1 MKKRTKIKTKTQ
13 PVVIR
18 NYRDTLFRMLYRNK
32 KRLLSLFNAVNGTH
46 YDNPDDLTITT
57 LEGVL
62 YLGMK
67 NDVSC
72 IIDMM
77 MQLYEHQSTV
87 NPNMP
92 LRNLFYVSDL
102 LQKYIYEEGLD
113 IYSRKQIKIPTPKF
127 VVFYN
132 GDEEQPERKE
142 IRLSKAFSANT
153 GETNMELVVLQININ
168 KGQNEELK
176 AACKTLQEYA
186 EFTERAREHR
196 KEMELEDAIRTTIDE
211 CIRDGILKDFL
222 LKNKAEVYHMCLYE
236 FDVELHERVL
246 REEEREEGRIEGRR
260 EGRREGRS
268 EGIREGRIEGRSEG
282 IREGRLEG
290 QLEGQREERI
300 FAKQVFKA
308 FMSGKT
314 PEAIAEELN
323 VPVEEVKNLVD

>member
-1 MKKRTKIKTKTQ
+1 MKKNRKIRTK

-18 NYRDTLFRMLYRNK
+18 NYRDTLFRMLYQDK
-32 KRLLSLFNAVNGTH
+32 KRLLSLFNAVNDTH
-46 YDNPDDLTITT
+46 YDNPDDLAITT
-57 LEGVL
+57 LDGVL

-67 NDVSC
+67 NDISC

-142 IRLSKAFSANT
+142 IHLSKAFAANT
-153 GETNMELVVLQININ
+153 GETNMELIVLQININ

-176 AACKTLQEYA
+176 AACQTLQEYA

-196 KEMELEDAIRTTIDE
+196 KEMELEDAIQTTIDE
-211 CIRDGILKDFL
+211 CIRDGILKEFL

-236 FDVELHERVL
+236 FDVELHEKVL
-246 REEEREEGRIEGRR
+246 REEEREEGREEG
-260 EGRREGRS
+260 
-268 EGIREGRIEGRSEG
+268 
-282 IREGRLEG
+282 LN
-290 QLEGQREERI
+290 L
-300 FAKQVFKA
+300 AKQILEA
-308 FMSGKT
+308 FSRG
-314 PEAIAEELN
+314 ESSEDIAKELN
-323 VPVEEVKNLVD
+323 IPLEKVEDLVL

>member
-246 REEEREEGRIEGRR
+246 REEEREEGRL
-260 EGRREGRS
+260 EGRS
-268 EGIREGRIEGRSEG
+268 EGIREGR
-282 IREGRLEG
+282 
-290 QLEGQREERI
+290 LEGQREERI

-308 FMSGKT
+308 FLSGKT

>member
-1 MKKRTKIKTKTQ
+1 MKKRTKSKTKTQ

-18 NYRDTLFRMLYRNK
+18 NYRDTLFRMLYRDK

-246 REEEREEGRIEGRR
+246 REEEREEGRL
-260 EGRREGRS
+260 EGRS
-268 EGIREGRIEGRSEG
+268 EGIREGR
-282 IREGRLEG
+282 
-290 QLEGQREERI
+290 LEGQREERI

-308 FMSGKT
+308 FLSGKT
-314 PEAIAEELN
+314 PETIAEELN
-323 VPVEEVKNLVD
+323 VPLEEVKNLVD

>member
-1 MKKRTKIKTKTQ
+1 MKKRTKTKTKTQ

-102 LQKYIYEEGLD
+102 LQKYIYEEGID

-153 GETNMELVVLQININ
+153 GETNMESVVLQININ

-246 REEEREEGRIEGRR
+246 REEEREEGRL
-260 EGRREGRS
+260 
-268 EGIREGRIEGRSEG
+268 EG
-282 IREGRLEG
+282 IREGRLAGQQEG
-290 QLEGQREERI
+290 MQNGKK

-314 PEAIAEELN
+314 PETIAEELN
-323 VPVEEVKNLVD
+323 VPLEEVKNLVD

>member
-1 MKKRTKIKTKTQ
+1 MKKRTKNKTKTQ

-246 REEEREEGRIEGRR
+246 REEEREEGR
-260 EGRREGRS
+260 
-268 EGIREGRIEGRSEG
+268 
-282 IREGRLEG
+282 REGRLAGQQEG
-290 QLEGQREERI
+290 MQNGKK

-314 PEAIAEELN
+314 PETIAEELN
-323 VPVEEVKNLVD
+323 VPLEEVKNLVD

>member
-32 KRLLSLFNAVNGTH
+32 KRLLSLFNAVNGTQ

-113 IYSRKQIKIPTPKF
+113 IYSHKQIKIPTPKF

-246 REEEREEGRIEGRR
+246 REEEREEGRLEGRR

-268 EGIREGRIEGRSEG
+268 EGIREGR
-282 IREGRLEG
+282 
-290 QLEGQREERI
+290 LEGQREERI

-314 PEAIAEELN
+314 LEVIAEELN
-323 VPVEEVKNLVD
+323 VPLEEVKNLVD

>member
-1 MKKRTKIKTKTQ
+1 MKKRTKTKTKTQ

-32 KRLLSLFNAVNGTH
+32 KRLLSLFNAVNGTQ

-102 LQKYIYEEGLD
+102 LQKYIYEEGID

-142 IRLSKAFSANT
+142 ILLSKAFSANT
-153 GETNMELVVLQININ
+153 GETNMELVVLQINMN

-246 REEEREEGRIEGRR
+246 REEEREEGRL
-260 EGRREGRS
+260 
-268 EGIREGRIEGRSEG
+268 EG
-282 IREGRLEG
+282 IREGRLAGQQEG
-290 QLEGQREERI
+290 MQNGKK

-314 PEAIAEELN
+314 PETIAEELN
-323 VPVEEVKNLVD
+323 VPLEEVKNLVD

>member
-1 MKKRTKIKTKTQ
+1 MKKRTKTKTQ

-32 KRLLSLFNAVNGTH
+32 VRLLSLFNAVNGTH

-102 LQKYIYEEGLD
+102 LQKYIYEEGID

-142 IRLSKAFSANT
+142 ILLSKAFSANT

-246 REEEREEGRIEGRR
+246 REEEREEGRL
-260 EGRREGRS
+260 
-268 EGIREGRIEGRSEG
+268 EG
-282 IREGRLEG
+282 IREGRLAGQQEG
-290 QLEGQREERI
+290 MQNGKK

-314 PEAIAEELN
+314 PETIAEELN
-323 VPVEEVKNLVD
+323 VPLEEVKNLVD

>member
-1 MKKRTKIKTKTQ
+1 MKKRTKTKTKTQ

-102 LQKYIYEEGLD
+102 LQKYIYEEGID

-246 REEEREEGRIEGRR
+246 REEEREEGRL
-260 EGRREGRS
+260 
-268 EGIREGRIEGRSEG
+268 EG
-282 IREGRLEG
+282 IREGRLAGQQEG
-290 QLEGQREERI
+290 MQNGKK
-300 FAKQVFKA
+300 FAKHVFKA

-314 PEAIAEELN
+314 PETIAEELN
-323 VPVEEVKNLVD
+323 VPLEEVKNLVD

>member
-1 MKKRTKIKTKTQ
+1 MKKRTKTKTKTQ

-102 LQKYIYEEGLD
+102 LQKYIYEEGID

-246 REEEREEGRIEGRR
+246 REEEREEGRL
-260 EGRREGRS
+260 
-268 EGIREGRIEGRSEG
+268 EG
-282 IREGRLEG
+282 IREGRLAG
-290 QLEGQREERI
+290 QQEEMQNGKK

-314 PEAIAEELN
+314 PETIAEELN
-323 VPVEEVKNLVD
+323 VPLEEVKNLVD

>member
-1 MKKRTKIKTKTQ
+1 MKKRTKTKTKTQ

-102 LQKYIYEEGLD
+102 LQKYFYEEGLD

-196 KEMELEDAIRTTIDE
+196 KEMKLEDAIRTTIDE

-246 REEEREEGRIEGRR
+246 REEEREEGR
-260 EGRREGRS
+260 
-268 EGIREGRIEGRSEG
+268 
-282 IREGRLEG
+282 REGRLA
-290 QLEGQREERI
+290 GQREGMQNGKK

-314 PEAIAEELN
+314 PETIAEELN
-323 VPVEEVKNLVD
+323 VPLEEVKNLVD

>member
-1 MKKRTKIKTKTQ
+1 MKKRTKTKTKTKPQ

-32 KRLLSLFNAVNGTH
+32 VRLLSLFNAVNGTH

-246 REEEREEGRIEGRR
+246 REEEREEGRL
-260 EGRREGRS
+260 
-268 EGIREGRIEGRSEG
+268 EG
-282 IREGRLEG
+282 IREGRLAGQQEG
-290 QLEGQREERI
+290 MQNGKK

-314 PEAIAEELN
+314 PETIAEELN
-323 VPVEEVKNLVD
+323 VPLEEVKNLVD

>member
-1 MKKRTKIKTKTQ
+1 MKKRTKTKTQ

-32 KRLLSLFNAVNGTH
+32 VRLLSLFNAVNGTH

-196 KEMELEDAIRTTIDE
+196 KEMELEDAIQTTIDE

-246 REEEREEGRIEGRR
+246 REEEREEGRL
-260 EGRREGRS
+260 
-268 EGIREGRIEGRSEG
+268 EG
-282 IREGRLEG
+282 IREGRLAGQQEG
-290 QLEGQREERI
+290 MQNGKK

-314 PEAIAEELN
+314 PETIAEELN
-323 VPVEEVKNLVD
+323 VPLEEVKNLVD

>member
-1 MKKRTKIKTKTQ
+1 MKKRTKTKTKTQ

-102 LQKYIYEEGLD
+102 LQKYIYEEGID

-196 KEMELEDAIRTTIDE
+196 KEMDLEDAIRTTIDE

-246 REEEREEGRIEGRR
+246 REEEREEGRL
-260 EGRREGRS
+260 
-268 EGIREGRIEGRSEG
+268 EG
-282 IREGRLEG
+282 IREGRLAGQQEG
-290 QLEGQREERI
+290 MQNGKK

-314 PEAIAEELN
+314 PETIAEELN
-323 VPVEEVKNLVD
+323 VPLEEVKNLVD

>member
-1 MKKRTKIKTKTQ
+1 
-13 PVVIR
+13 
-18 NYRDTLFRMLYRNK
+18 
-32 KRLLSLFNAVNGTH
+32 
-46 YDNPDDLTITT
+46 
-57 LEGVL
+57 
-62 YLGMK
+62 
-67 NDVSC
+67 
-72 IIDMM
+72 
-77 MQLYEHQSTV
+77 
-87 NPNMP
+87 MP

-102 LQKYIYEEGLD
+102 LQKYIYEEGID

-142 IRLSKAFSANT
+142 ILLSKAFSANT

-246 REEEREEGRIEGRR
+246 REEEREEGRL
-260 EGRREGRS
+260 
-268 EGIREGRIEGRSEG
+268 EG
-282 IREGRLEG
+282 IREGRLAGQQEG
-290 QLEGQREERI
+290 MQNGKK

-314 PEAIAEELN
+314 PETIAEELN
-323 VPVEEVKNLVD
+323 VPLEEVKNLVD

>member
-1 MKKRTKIKTKTQ
+1 MKKRTKTKTKTQ

-32 KRLLSLFNAVNGTH
+32 VRLLSLFNAVNGTH
-46 YDNPDDLTITT
+46 YDNPDVRTITT

-260 EGRREGRS
+260 EG
-268 EGIREGRIEGRSEG
+268 IREGR
-282 IREGRLEG
+282 
-290 QLEGQREERI
+290 LEGQREERI

-308 FMSGKT
+308 FLSGKT

>member
-1 MKKRTKIKTKTQ
+1 MKKRTKTKTKTQ

-102 LQKYIYEEGLD
+102 LQKYIYEEGID

-153 GETNMELVVLQININ
+153 DETNMELVVLQININ

-246 REEEREEGRIEGRR
+246 REEEREEGRL
-260 EGRREGRS
+260 
-268 EGIREGRIEGRSEG
+268 EG
-282 IREGRLEG
+282 IREGRLAGQQEG
-290 QLEGQREERI
+290 MQNGKK

-314 PEAIAEELN
+314 PETIAEELN
-323 VPVEEVKNLVD
+323 VPLEEVKNLVD

>member
-32 KRLLSLFNAVNGTH
+32 KRLLSLFNAVNGTQ

-211 CIRDGILKDFL
+211 CIWDGILKDFL

-268 EGIREGRIEGRSEG
+268 EGIREGR
-282 IREGRLEG
+282 
-290 QLEGQREERI
+290 LEGQREARI

>member
-1 MKKRTKIKTKTQ
+1 MKKRTKNKTKTQ

-290 QLEGQREERI
+290 QREERI

-308 FMSGKT
+308 FLSGKT
-314 PEAIAEELN
+314 PETIAEELN
-323 VPVEEVKNLVD
+323 VPLEEVKNLVD

>member
-1 MKKRTKIKTKTQ
+1 MKKRTKSKTKTQ

-32 KRLLSLFNAVNGTH
+32 KRLLSLFNAVNGTQ

-246 REEEREEGRIEGRR
+246 REEEREEGRL
-260 EGRREGRS
+260 
-268 EGIREGRIEGRSEG
+268 EG
-282 IREGRLEG
+282 IREGRLAG
-290 QLEGQREERI
+290 QQEERI

>member
-1 MKKRTKIKTKTQ
+1 MSKKRYQFKTRQKINRKYKD
-13 PVVIR
+13 R
-18 NYRDTLFRMLYRNK
+18 LFRFVFRDKKDLLELY
-32 KRLLSLFNAVNGTH
+32 NAINGTDYH
-46 YDNPDDLTITT
+46 DAEELEVNT
-57 LEGVL
+57 LEDVL

-102 LQKYIYEEGLD
+102 LQKYIYEEGID

-142 IRLSKAFSANT
+142 ILLSKAFSANT

-246 REEEREEGRIEGRR
+246 REEEREEGRL
-260 EGRREGRS
+260 
-268 EGIREGRIEGRSEG
+268 EG
-282 IREGRLEG
+282 IREGRLAGQQEG
-290 QLEGQREERI
+290 MQNGKK

-314 PEAIAEELN
+314 PETIAEELN
-323 VPVEEVKNLVD
+323 VPLEEVKNLVD

>member
-1 MKKRTKIKTKTQ
+1 MKKRTKTKTKTQ

-102 LQKYIYEEGLD
+102 LQKYIYEEGID

-142 IRLSKAFSANT
+142 ILLSKAFSANT

-246 REEEREEGRIEGRR
+246 REEEREEGRL
-260 EGRREGRS
+260 
-268 EGIREGRIEGRSEG
+268 EG
-282 IREGRLEG
+282 IREGRLAGQQEG
-290 QLEGQREERI
+290 MQNGKK

-314 PEAIAEELN
+314 PETIAEELN
-323 VPVEEVKNLVD
+323 VPLEEVKNLVD

>member
-1 MKKRTKIKTKTQ
+1 M
-13 PVVIR
+13 IR

-32 KRLLSLFNAVNGTH
+32 VRLLSLFNAVNGTH

-246 REEEREEGRIEGRR
+246 REEEREEGRL
-260 EGRREGRS
+260 
-268 EGIREGRIEGRSEG
+268 EG
-282 IREGRLEG
+282 IREGRLAGQQEG
-290 QLEGQREERI
+290 MQNGKK

-314 PEAIAEELN
+314 PETIAEELN
-323 VPVEEVKNLVD
+323 VPLEEVKNLVD

>member
-32 KRLLSLFNAVNGTH
+32 KRLLSLFNAVNGTQ

-246 REEEREEGRIEGRR
+246 REEEREEGR
-260 EGRREGRS
+260 
-268 EGIREGRIEGRSEG
+268 
-282 IREGRLEG
+282 REGRLA
-290 QLEGQREERI
+290 GQREGMQNGKK

-314 PEAIAEELN
+314 PETIAEELN

>member
-1 MKKRTKIKTKTQ
+1 
-13 PVVIR
+13 
-18 NYRDTLFRMLYRNK
+18 MLYRNK
-32 KRLLSLFNAVNGTH
+32 VRLLSLFNAVNGTH

-246 REEEREEGRIEGRR
+246 REEEREEGRL
-260 EGRREGRS
+260 
-268 EGIREGRIEGRSEG
+268 EG
-282 IREGRLEG
+282 IREGRLAGQQEG
-290 QLEGQREERI
+290 MQNGKK

-308 FMSGKT
+308 FLSGKT

>member
-1 MKKRTKIKTKTQ
+1 MKKRTKTKTQ

-32 KRLLSLFNAVNGTH
+32 VRLLSLFNAVNGTH

-246 REEEREEGRIEGRR
+246 REEEREEGRL
-260 EGRREGRS
+260 
-268 EGIREGRIEGRSEG
+268 EG
-282 IREGRLEG
+282 IREGRLAGQQEG
-290 QLEGQREERI
+290 MQNGKK

-308 FMSGKT
+308 FKSGKT
-314 PEAIAEELN
+314 PETIAEELN
-323 VPVEEVKNLVD
+323 VPLEEVKNLVD

>member
-1 MKKRTKIKTKTQ
+1 MKKRTKSKTKTQ

-32 KRLLSLFNAVNGTH
+32 KRLLSLFNAVNGTQ

-102 LQKYIYEEGLD
+102 LQKYLYEEGLD

-196 KEMELEDAIRTTIDE
+196 KEMKLEDAIRTTIDE

-246 REEEREEGRIEGRR
+246 REEEREEGR
-260 EGRREGRS
+260 
-268 EGIREGRIEGRSEG
+268 
-282 IREGRLEG
+282 REGRLA
-290 QLEGQREERI
+290 GQREGMQNGKK

-308 FMSGKT
+308 FLSGKT
-314 PEAIAEELN
+314 PETIAEELN
-323 VPVEEVKNLVD
+323 VPLEEVKNLVD

>member
-1 MKKRTKIKTKTQ
+1 MKKRTKTKTKTQ

-32 KRLLSLFNAVNGTH
+32 VRLLSLFNAVNGTH

-102 LQKYIYEEGLD
+102 LQKYIYEEGID

-142 IRLSKAFSANT
+142 ILLSKAFSANT

-246 REEEREEGRIEGRR
+246 REEEREEGRL
-260 EGRREGRS
+260 
-268 EGIREGRIEGRSEG
+268 EG
-282 IREGRLEG
+282 IREGRLAGQQEG
-290 QLEGQREERI
+290 MQNGKK

-314 PEAIAEELN
+314 PETIAEELN
-323 VPVEEVKNLVD
+323 VPLEEVKNLVD